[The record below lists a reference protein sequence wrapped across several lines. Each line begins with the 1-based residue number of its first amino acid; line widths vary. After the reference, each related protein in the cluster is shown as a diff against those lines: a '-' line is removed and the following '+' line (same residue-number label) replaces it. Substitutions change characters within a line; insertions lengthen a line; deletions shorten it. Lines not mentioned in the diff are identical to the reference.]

1 MYIHTICLYR
11 RFPTAT
17 ELTPSCVGGP
27 FRQNNNVFHASMHA
41 RRAALGLRNGS
52 REGIPF
58 MQAQLLLVPT
68 QPFGRALHTP
78 PRSRT
83 YGRLTAASFRGC
95 ASAVLAIRRLH
106 IPRGALS
113 SLLPL
118 STFSTY
124 TRPLLSAQA
133 AYSRDDQHASF
144 SSTSIAMTAKKID
157 GTAIAK
163 SIRERLQTE
172 IQNTQKTNPRFKPS
186 LKIIQGKAL
195 VCA

>member
-1 MYIHTICLYR
+1 M
-11 RFPTAT
+11 
-17 ELTPSCVGGP
+17 
-27 FRQNNNVFHASMHA
+27 NA
-41 RRAALGLRNGS
+41 RRAALALQSGS
-52 REGIPF
+52 REGIPY

-68 QPFGRALHTP
+68 QPFGKALHTL

-106 IPRGALS
+106 TPRGALS
-113 SLLPL
+113 SFLSSL

-124 TRPLLSAQA
+124 TRPLLSTQA
-133 AYSRDDQHASF
+133 AYSRDNQHASF

-163 SIRERLQTE
+163 SIRERLQSE

-186 LKIIQGKAL
+186 LKIIQGKTLA
-195 VCA
+195 CA